1 MFRIDGTKVM
11 QTQPNDKCH
20 MWNNLLP
27 ELNSNLRKQKF
38 LFIYINNIYFFNFD
52 YNFRSNIH
60 FKSLKYI

>member
-38 LFIYINNIYFFNFD
+38 LFIIYIILTKIFYCN
-52 YNFRSNIH
+52 
-60 FKSLKYI
+60 